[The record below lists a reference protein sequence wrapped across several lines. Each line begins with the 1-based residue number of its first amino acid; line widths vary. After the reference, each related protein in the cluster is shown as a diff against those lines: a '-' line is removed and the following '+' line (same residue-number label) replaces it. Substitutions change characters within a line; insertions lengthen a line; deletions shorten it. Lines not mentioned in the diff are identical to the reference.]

1 MYEKI
6 KAHYNYTHHVENM
19 LISMSI
25 NLLPVEEALNMDVKK
40 IWSDVLAMLE
50 KSLSDVVFTS
60 MISQLIPLKFENN
73 VLHLQGDDFF
83 KTTINQRYIY
93 EITHCVRIVTHIE
106 DVEVQI
112 TSPEDLLGNTKQKA
126 EDYAKTNLRQK
137 YNFDTFVKGK
147 SNELAYAA
155 AYAVAEAPGKSS
167 YNPLF
172 LYGGVGLGKTHL
184 IQSIGNYVVD
194 QNPELKVLYQST
206 EAFTN
211 ELIAAI
217 REKSTQSFKEKYRS
231 CDVLLLDDI
240 QFLKRAIETQEE
252 MFHTFN
258 TLHNDGKQIVFT
270 SDLPPKELT
279 SIEKRLTTRFGM
291 GLIVD
296 VTLPD
301 YETRT
306 AILDKKLATERIH
319 IPDDVKELIV
329 LNIVS
334 NIRDLEGALN
344 KITAYSRL
352 TNTPITLELSKEAL
366 KDQLEDAEKPV
377 LTIEYVRQLVS
388 DYFNLSIDD
397 INGRKR
403 TRNIVFPRQ
412 IAMYLCRKILPD
424 ASLPQIGTVF
434 GGRDHT
440 TVMHSCDKIAGELE
454 YDQKLQD
461 IILDLERKILG
472 SG

>member
-1 MYEKI
+1 ME
-6 KAHYNYTHHVENM
+6 
-19 LISMSI
+19 
-25 NLLPVEEALNMDVKK
+25 VKE
-40 IWSDVLAMLE
+40 IWAGVLALLE
-50 KSLSDVVFTS
+50 KSLSDVVFNS
-60 MISQLIPLKFENN
+60 MILPLIPLKFENN
-73 VLHLQGDDFF
+73 TLYLEGDDFF
-83 KTTINQRYIY
+83 KVTINQRYLYDMTQCLRMVIN
-93 EITHCVRIVTHIE
+93 
-106 DVEVQI
+106 DDNAEVQLN
-112 TSPEDLLGNTKQKA
+112 SAEDLQGTSKQKA

-155 AYAVAEAPGKSS
+155 ACAVAEVPGNSS

-184 IQSIGNYVVD
+184 VQAIGNYIVEH
-194 QNPELKVLYQST
+194 NPNLKVLYQSA

-217 REKSTQSFKEKYRS
+217 RDRTTQNFKDKYRN
-231 CDVLLLDDI
+231 CDALILDDI
-240 QFLKRAIETQEE
+240 QFIKRAIETQEE

-258 TLHNDGKQIVFT
+258 TLHNDNKQIVFT

-301 YETRT
+301 YETRA
-306 AILDKKLATERIH
+306 AILEKKLAIERIQ
-319 IPDDVKELIV
+319 IPAEVKELIIMNV
-329 LNIVS
+329 VS

-352 TNTPITLELSKEAL
+352 NKNTPITLELAQEAL
-366 KDQLEDAEKPV
+366 KDQLEDAARPP
-377 LTIEYVRQLVS
+377 LSIEHIRQVVS
-388 DYFNLSIDD
+388 EHFNVSIDD
-397 INGRKR
+397 LNGRKR

-412 IAMYLCRKILPD
+412 VAMYLCRKILPD
-424 ASLPQIGTVF
+424 ASLPQIGDVF

-440 TVMHSCDKIAGELE
+440 TVMHSCEKISGELE
-454 YDQKLQD
+454 YDKTLQD
-461 IILDLERKILG
+461 AIIDLERKIVG

>member
-1 MYEKI
+1 ME
-6 KAHYNYTHHVENM
+6 
-19 LISMSI
+19 
-25 NLLPVEEALNMDVKK
+25 VKE
-40 IWSDVLAMLE
+40 IWEGVLALLE
-50 KSLSDVVFTS
+50 KSLSDVVFNS
-60 MISQLIPLKFENN
+60 MILPLIPLKFENN
-73 VLHLQGDDFF
+73 TLYLEGDDFF
-83 KTTINQRYIY
+83 KVTINQRYLYDMTQCLRMVIN
-93 EITHCVRIVTHIE
+93 
-106 DVEVQI
+106 DDNAEVQLN
-112 TSPEDLLGNTKQKA
+112 SAEDLTGTSKQKA

-155 AYAVAEAPGKSS
+155 ACAVAEAPGNSS

-184 IQSIGNYVVD
+184 VQAIGNYIVEH
-194 QNPELKVLYQST
+194 NPGLKVLYQSA

-217 REKSTQSFKEKYRS
+217 RDRTTQSFKDKYRN
-231 CDVLLLDDI
+231 CDALILDDI
-240 QFLKRAIETQEE
+240 QFIKRAVETQEE

-258 TLHNDGKQIVFT
+258 TLHNDNKQIIFT

-301 YETRT
+301 YETRA
-306 AILDKKLATERIH
+306 AILEKKLALERIQ
-319 IPDDVKELIV
+319 IPAEVKELIIMNV
-329 LNIVS
+329 VS

-352 TNTPITLELSKEAL
+352 NKNTPITLELAQEAL
-366 KDQLEDAEKPV
+366 KDQLEDAARPP
-377 LTIEYVRQLVS
+377 
-388 DYFNLSIDD
+388 LSIEHIRQVVAEHYNVTIDD
-397 INGRKR
+397 LNGRKR

-412 IAMYLCRKILPD
+412 VAMYLCRKILPN
-424 ASLPQIGTVF
+424 ASLPEIGTVF

-454 YDQKLQD
+454 YDKTLQD
-461 IILDLERKILG
+461 AIIDLERKIVG

>member
-1 MYEKI
+1 ME
-6 KAHYNYTHHVENM
+6 
-19 LISMSI
+19 
-25 NLLPVEEALNMDVKK
+25 VKE
-40 IWSDVLAMLE
+40 IWAGVLALLE
-50 KSLSDVVFTS
+50 KSLSDVVFNS
-60 MISQLIPLKFENN
+60 MILPLIPLKFENN
-73 VLHLQGDDFF
+73 TLYLEGDDFF
-83 KTTINQRYIY
+83 KVTINQRYLYDMTQCLRMVIN
-93 EITHCVRIVTHIE
+93 
-106 DVEVQI
+106 DDNAEVQLN
-112 TSPEDLLGNTKQKA
+112 SAEDLTDTSKQKA

-155 AYAVAEAPGKSS
+155 ACAVAEAPGNSS

-184 IQSIGNYVVD
+184 VQAIGNYIVEH
-194 QNPELKVLYQST
+194 NPGLKVLYLSA

-217 REKSTQSFKEKYRS
+217 RDRTTQNFKDKYRN
-231 CDVLLLDDI
+231 CDALILDDI
-240 QFLKRAIETQEE
+240 QFIKRAVETQEE

-258 TLHNDGKQIVFT
+258 TLHNDNKQIVFT

-301 YETRT
+301 YETRA
-306 AILDKKLATERIH
+306 AILEKKLALERIQ
-319 IPDDVKELIV
+319 IPSEVKELIIMNV
-329 LNIVS
+329 VS

-352 TNTPITLELSKEAL
+352 NKNTPITLELAQEAL
-366 KDQLEDAEKPV
+366 KDQLEDAARPP
-377 LTIEYVRQLVS
+377 LSIEHIRQVVS
-388 DYFNLSIDD
+388 EHYNVSIDD
-397 INGRKR
+397 LNGRKR

-412 IAMYLCRKILPD
+412 VAMYLCRKILPD
-424 ASLPQIGTVF
+424 ASLPDIGRVF

-454 YDQKLQD
+454 YDKTLQD
-461 IILDLERKILG
+461 AIIDLERKIVG